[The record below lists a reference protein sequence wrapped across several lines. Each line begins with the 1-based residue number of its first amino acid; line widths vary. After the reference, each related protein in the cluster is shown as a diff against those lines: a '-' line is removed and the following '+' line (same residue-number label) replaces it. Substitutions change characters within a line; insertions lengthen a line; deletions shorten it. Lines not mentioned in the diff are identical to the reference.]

1 MGLSNIKKEKET
13 QCCKNKERKLH
24 VVKIKEGGGGG
35 LNAVKIKRTTVFF
48 SV

>member
-24 VVKIKEGGGGG
+24 VVKIKEGGI
-35 LNAVKIKRTTVFF
+35 NAVKIERTTVFF
-48 SV
+48 SL